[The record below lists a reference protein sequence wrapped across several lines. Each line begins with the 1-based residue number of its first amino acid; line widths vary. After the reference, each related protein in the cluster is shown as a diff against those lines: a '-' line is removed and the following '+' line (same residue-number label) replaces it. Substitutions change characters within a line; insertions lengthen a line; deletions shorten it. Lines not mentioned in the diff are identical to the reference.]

1 MCLHSDLWVSRAF
14 LALASLPRGW
24 DPDITT
30 ELEKVMWELGGQIQL
45 FYMDFLRL
53 DLSRMT
59 CYSTCLEQRHG
70 LGLFLDTRTVV
81 ELGMVPGK
89 GKFVLWSFYKP

>member
-1 MCLHSDLWVSRAF
+1 MTSGHKMEGNTPSTINMASVSTQCLWVSRAF

-30 ELEKVMWELGGQIQL
+30 DLEKVMWELGGQIQL
-45 FYMDFLRL
+45 FYIDFLRL

-59 CYSTCLEQRHG
+59 LLQHMS
-70 LGLFLDTRTVV
+70 
-81 ELGMVPGK
+81 
-89 GKFVLWSFYKP
+89 